1 MESIQRGFRGAL
13 AAVFAIGLAACG
25 DGSNGAD
32 GGVDAFGQPCTYV
45 FDCPAGYACVRG
57 ACVPGGDVGPWADV
71 DADGDGDGDRDGD
84 GGAADEGG
92 ADVEG
97 GAADGDGDRDVD
109 GGGDGEDGSDGGPD
123 TCAPAGPEG
132 PRGGGEPTCLFRP
145 PPGEFHPALEC
156 AWRGSPYQPER
167 NDVVM
172 TPVVANLTDDNGD
185 GCINTND
192 VPDIAFVSYDLEGAG
207 CCNQPGTLRVVSGE
221 CLPDGTMFEHY
232 SISSPVLSNSAGLA
246 VGDIDGDGL
255 PEIVAMQRTTGTVAF
270 EHDGT
275 VKWTN
280 PDPRGADA
288 DGGGRDPYPS
298 LADLD
303 ADGIGEVIVGRV
315 VIDGATGRTR
325 WRGSAGLGRNSFL
338 GLMSTAADIDL
349 DGRPEVIAGATAY
362 RADGRVLWRYDYGD
376 GGANDG
382 FAAVANF
389 DADPEAEI
397 AIIRAANIGSAGSLF
412 LLDHRGALLHRIPI
426 PWDRTACAS
435 NEGGPPTIADFD
447 GDGRPEVGVA
457 ASTRYTVFDLDCL
470 GDPVPAGCADNG
482 VLWAV
487 PNNDCSSRTTGSAVF
502 DFDGDGASEVVYND
516 ERYFR
521 IFRGADGSELVRIRN
536 CSHTRVEYPVIA
548 DVDND
553 GNAEIVFIENG
564 HDCAGEDVA
573 GIQVWGDAADRWVPT
588 RRIWNEHTYHI
599 TNVEE
604 DGRLPVRERPNW
616 LVAGFNNFRQNL
628 PDFSPFAAPD
638 LTVESVRADR
648 TSCPDTLLVYARV
661 CNRGDVRV
669 GSGVRVRFYLGSEPS
684 AATEMACSP
693 VATAGVLHSDRC
705 ETLLCRWDDPPIE
718 PEAGRITVC
727 ADDDDGDCAGAGANN
742 ECHEDNNS
750 LVSPDLSCSPLG

>member
-1 MESIQRGFRGAL
+1 MLVCAG
-13 AAVFAIGLAACG
+13 GLVACG
-25 DGSNGAD
+25 GSTTANDGGAD
-32 GGVDAFGQPCTYV
+32 AVGQPCTYV
-45 FDCPAGYACVRG
+45 YDCPAGLTCLRG
-57 ACVPGGDVGPWADV
+57 YCQAPEDVGPGPDADADLDV
-71 DADGDGDGDRDGD
+71 EPDGDGTGADGDGDLDGD
-84 GGAADEGG
+84 
-92 ADVEG
+92 
-97 GAADGDGDRDVD
+97 DG
-109 GGGDGEDGSDGGPD
+109 GGGDGETAVD
-123 TCAPAGPEG
+123 GPEDGADVIDVGPETCGPGVIDG

-145 PPGEFHPALEC
+145 PPGEFNPILKC
-156 AWRGSPYQPER
+156 AWRGSTYQPER

-185 GCINTND
+185 GCINTHD
-192 VPDIAFVSYDLEGAG
+192 MPDIAFLSYDLEGAG
-207 CCNQPGTLRVVSGE
+207 CCNQPGTLRVISGE
-221 CLPDGTMFEHY
+221 CLPDGTMFEHF
-232 SISSPVLSNSAGLA
+232 SIAAPVMSNSAGLA

-275 VKWTN
+275 LKWTN
-280 PDPRGADA
+280 PDPQGADA

-298 LADLD
+298 IADLD

-325 WRGSAGLGRNSFL
+325 WRGSAGIGRNSFL
-338 GLMSTAADIDL
+338 GLMSTVADIDL

-376 GGANDG
+376 GGVNDG

-397 AIIRAANIGSAGSLF
+397 AIIRAANIGSAGSLY
-412 LLDHRGALLHRIPI
+412 LLDHTGALLHRIPI
-426 PWDRTACAS
+426 PWDSSACAN
-435 NEGGPPTIADFD
+435 NEGGPPTVADFD

-457 ASTRYTVFDLDCL
+457 ASTRYAVLDLDCL
-470 GDPVPAGCADNG
+470 GDPVPAGCAANG

-487 PNNDCSSRTTGSAVF
+487 PNNDCSSRTTGSSVF
-502 DFDGDGASEVVYND
+502 DFDGDGSSEVVYND

-521 IFRGADGSELVRIRN
+521 IFRGSDGTELVSIRN
-536 CSHTRVEYPVIA
+536 CSHTRVEYPLVA

-564 HDCAGEDVA
+564 SGCTGEDVA
-573 GIQVWGDAADRWVPT
+573 GIQVWGDAGDRWVPT
-588 RRIWNEHTYHI
+588 RRIWNQHTYHI

-616 LVAGFNNFRQNL
+616 LVDGFNNFRQNL
-628 PDFSPFAAPD
+628 PDFSPYAAPD
-638 LTVESVRADR
+638 LTVESVRGDDS
-648 TSCPDTLLVYARV
+648 SCPDALLVYARV

-669 GSGVRVRFYLGSEPS
+669 GSGVRVRFYVGEPS
-684 AATEMACSP
+684 AATELDCGGP
-693 VATAGVLHSDRC
+693 VATTGVLYPDGC
-705 ETLLCRWDDPPIE
+705 ETVMCRWPGAPIE
-718 PEAGRITVC
+718 PESARITVC
-727 ADDDDGDCAGAGANN
+727 ADDDDGDCAGVGANN
-742 ECHEDNNS
+742 ECNEDNNS